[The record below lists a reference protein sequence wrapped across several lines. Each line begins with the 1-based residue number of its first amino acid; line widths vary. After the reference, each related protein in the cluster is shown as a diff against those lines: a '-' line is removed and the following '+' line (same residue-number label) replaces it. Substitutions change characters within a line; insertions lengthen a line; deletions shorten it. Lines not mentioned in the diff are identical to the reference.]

1 MQSWPLNSIV
11 ADLPT
16 AVSMPISASSCPA
29 PRGSRENGPPP
40 PAPQGCGVKSIDRQE
55 ARLRVI
61 GRVPTARQ
69 CLAKFGHAGEIVDRT
84 ERIDIRQHGSNSPG
98 LGGKIAKAQQR
109 IDPDHTP
116 ARFGEPLHL
125 GLELAEVVAL
135 QAVGDE
141 EGNCPLTQDAPRP
154 VPIEAVQRLAD

>member
-1 MQSWPLNSIV
+1 MQSWSLNSIV

-16 AVSMPISASSCPA
+16 AVSMPISASSCPT

-40 PAPQGCGVKSIDRQE
+40 PAPQGCGVKSINRQE

-69 CLAKFGHAGEIVDRT
+69 GLAKFGHAGEIVDRT
-84 ERIDIRQHGSNSPG
+84 ERIDIRQHGSNASRF
-98 LGGKIAKAQQR
+98 GGKVAEAQQGV
-109 IDPDHTP
+109 DPNHAP

-125 GLELAEVVAL
+125 GPKLLEVV
-135 QAVGDE
+135 
-141 EGNCPLTQDAPRP
+141 PLEP
-154 VPIEAVQRLAD
+154 VRD